1 MPIDGEIRGWQ
12 LMTGESLNHQEAIQP
27 RSAWR
32 WLRNAALD
40 SRYMADP
47 EWLIGLGRLVTAA
60 FAAIAIYF
68 DPTQPTK
75 LADEARLITL
85 VYLGFALLA
94 LVPIQR
100 PIESRLHILTHGVDI
115 VVIAW
120 LLHLTD
126 ELTSP
131 FFAFFHF
138 TLFACTIRWGLTGAL
153 LGAVVLEVMLLL
165 VGLPDLEDGQSELNV
180 MIMRSG
186 YFLVAAFMLGY
197 FGAYRNRSRHRL
209 ERLAAWPSVHLWQG
223 DRAWLKDIV
232 GHARTV
238 LGAGRVAV
246 IYEDVDLLTGTVATC
261 ADEQLSVRDFDDTAE
276 WALIAN
282 SLEAFKDA
290 RSSGCAE
297 MLVRRLGEAIGE
309 DGLTSPRL
317 DNFCVAPFFG
327 TRYRG
332 YLVVLNAKYRHEEI
346 ESLASIVAS
355 RISYELERAALIR
368 EIASNVRTEERVRL
382 ARNLH
387 DSVLQDLTAASLRL
401 KAAGRQVPEEAQP
414 LLADVAAIIAGQQRQ
429 IRRFVEGKGA
439 IEDGNGLPHAL
450 DRHVRQLSRQWGC
463 EIHLTTTP
471 VDLRVSA
478 AMSDNIAQIISEATS
493 NAVRHGAATR
503 IDLVISTGDG
513 RLQLGIADNGTGI
526 VGPQE
531 PGMSEPHS
539 LSARV
544 ADLAGRLCVVRD
556 RPGFAMFIELPST

>member
-1 MPIDGEIRGWQ
+1 
-12 LMTGESLNHQEAIQP
+12 MTDTTLDQEEVIQP

-40 SRYMADP
+40 SRYVSDP
-47 EWLIGLGRLVTAA
+47 EWLIGLGRLVTAL
-60 FAAIAIYF
+60 FATIAIYF

-75 LADEARLITL
+75 LADEARFITL
-85 VYLGFALLA
+85 AYLAFALLA
-94 LVPIQR
+94 LIPIRR
-100 PIESRLHILTHGVDI
+100 PVESGLHILTHGVDI

-153 LGAVVLEVMLLL
+153 LGAVVLEAMLLL
-165 VGLPDLEDGQSELNV
+165 IGLPDLEDGHSELNV
-180 MIMRSG
+180 MIMRSA

-209 ERLAAWPSVHLWQG
+209 QRLAAWPSVHLREG

-232 GHARTV
+232 GHARAV
-238 LGAGRVAV
+238 LGAGRLAV

-261 ADEQLSVRDFDDTAE
+261 AHGQLSMHDFDDAAE
-276 WALIAN
+276 WALIASN
-282 SLEAFKDA
+282 LDAFKDP
-290 RSSGCAE
+290 RSTAWGEA
-297 MLVRRLGEAIGE
+297 LVRRLGEGIG
-309 DGLTSPRL
+309 DDSLSCPRI
-317 DNFCVAPFFG
+317 DNVCVAPFFG

-332 YLVVLNAKYRHEEI
+332 YLIVLNARYRHEEI

-355 RISYELERAALIR
+355 RISYELERVALIR
-368 EIASNVRTEERVRL
+368 EIACNVRTEERVRL

-387 DSVLQDLTAASLRL
+387 DSVLQDLTAASLKL
-401 KAAGRQVPEEAQP
+401 KAASRQVPEDAQP
-414 LLADVAAIIAGQQRQ
+414 LLADVGAIIAGQQRQ
-429 IRRFVEGKGA
+429 IRRFVEAKGVA
-439 IEDGNGLPHAL
+439 EDGNGLPHAL
-450 DRHVRQLSRQWGC
+450 DLHVQQLGQQWGC

-471 VDLRVSA
+471 PDLHVSTT
-478 AMSDNIAQIISEATS
+478 MCDNIAQIISEATS
-493 NAVRHGAATR
+493 NAVRHGCATR
-503 IDLVISTGDG
+503 IDLVITSSDG
-513 RLQLGIADNGTGI
+513 RLQLGIADNGTGVI
-526 VGPQE
+526 GPPE
-531 PGMSEPHS
+531 AGMSEPHS

-544 ADLAGRLCVVRD
+544 ADLAGRLCVVRQ